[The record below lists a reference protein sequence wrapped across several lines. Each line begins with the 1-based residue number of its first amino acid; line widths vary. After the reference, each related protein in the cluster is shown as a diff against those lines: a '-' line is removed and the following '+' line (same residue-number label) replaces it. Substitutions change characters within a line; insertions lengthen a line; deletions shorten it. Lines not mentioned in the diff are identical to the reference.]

1 MIGVFDS
8 GVGGLTVLAE
18 IKKAL
23 PTADVLYF
31 GDIAHAP
38 YGIRSREELTEFT
51 VAALSYLR
59 ANGCT
64 TLVSACN
71 SVSASM
77 AVSLFDMLDISNTQ
91 LIEMVGPTVA
101 AFRESPDRLLVC
113 ATPATVE
120 SGMYQLAF
128 RMIHKQVALCALPN
142 LAGYI
147 ESGASVD
154 TIKSDIQHA
163 LALHAEGTYD
173 TVLLC
178 CTHYPLVSDLF
189 AAVVPKGVRIM
200 NPASAVADRVGRYAW
215 PREVGAGAL
224 RFVMSKE
231 SEVFRRYVNSLF
243 AGQAY
248 TIEVINPLV

>member
-23 PTADVLYF
+23 PAADVLYF
-31 GDIAHAP
+31 GDSAHAP

-51 VAALSYLR
+51 IAALSYLR
-59 ANGCT
+59 TNGCT

-113 ATPATVE
+113 ATPATVV

-128 RMIHKQVALCALPN
+128 RMINKQITMCALPELAGHIEDGAAESVIVNDVQVALS
-142 LAGYI
+142 
-147 ESGASVD
+147 EQQGA
-154 TIKSDIQHA
+154 
-163 LALHAEGTYD
+163 YD

-178 CTHYPLVSDLF
+178 CTHYPLAQHVFES
-189 AAVVPKGVRIM
+189 VVPEGVRVV

-215 PREVGAGAL
+215 PREVGVGAL
-224 RFVMSKE
+224 RFVITKE
-231 SEVFRRYVNSLF
+231 SEVFRRYVDSLF